1 MSTPDPGVRLVVF
14 DLGRVLI
21 RICDDWQHACRCA
34 GVNIDIASLLLN
46 AAKFKQLSNAI
57 EVGQITF
64 EQFANEIAQ
73 LTGASPAQVV
83 CAFEAYT
90 REPYPGAVELV
101 DELNAAGIAT
111 ACLSNTNEPHWGLL
125 GRPDHPSYFP
135 LGRLKHRF
143 ASHLVRFR
151 KPDDAI
157 YAHVEKQTGVSPAS
171 ILFFDD
177 VAENV
182 DAAARRG
189 WRVHRVDPTLENP
202 VPHLRAILKQ
212 NRVLR

>member
-1 MSTPDPGVRLVVF
+1 MSTATPDVRLVVF

-21 RICDDWQHACRCA
+21 RICDDWRHACRCA
-34 GVNIDIASLLLN
+34 GVEINVSPLLAN

-57 EVGQITF
+57 EVGQISF
-64 EQFANEIAQ
+64 EEFAQSIAEM
-73 LTGASPAQVV
+73 TGASPGQIR

-90 REPYPGAVELV
+90 REPYAGAADLI
-101 DELNAAGIAT
+101 DELNAAEIGT

-125 GRPDHPSYFP
+125 SKPGHLSYFP
-135 LGRLKHRF
+135 LNRLKHRF

-151 KPDDAI
+151 KPDEAI
-157 YAHVEKQTGVSPAS
+157 YAHVEKETGASPRS

-189 WRVHRVDPTLENP
+189 WRVHRVDPKLDNP
-202 VPHLRAILKQ
+202 VPHLRA
-212 NRVLR
+212 VLRDHGLFR